1 MTTTT
6 LLIDIILGWVAV
18 AFVLGAGKML
28 GGKR

>member
-6 LLIDIILGWVAV
+6 LLIDIILGCVALFPLV
-18 AFVLGAGKML
+18 GAML